1 MTGSESRPFGKSL
14 KQEEILRIM
23 ADISAIADSIQGLT
37 LLEASQLVKLLE
49 EKLGVSAA
57 AAAAAPA
64 AAGGGA
70 AAAAPVVEEKTEFTV
85 VLTAAGANKIN
96 VIKAVREVT
105 SLGLKEAKDLVDGA
119 PKPVKEGVSKDEAEA
134 IKKKFVDA
142 GASVEV
148 K

>member
-1 MTGSESRPFGKSL
+1 
-14 KQEEILRIM
+14 M
-23 ADISAIADSIQGLT
+23 ADINAIAEQIQGLT

-57 AAAAAPA
+57 AASVVAAPA
-64 AAGGGA
+64 GGGGA
-70 AAAAPVVEEKTEFTV
+70 AAAPAAEEKTEFTV

-105 SLGLKEAKDLVDGA
+105 SLGLKEAKDAVDNT
-119 PKPVKEGVSKDEAEA
+119 PSTLKEGISKAEAEE
-134 IKKKFVDA
+134 IKKKLEEQ
-142 GASVEV
+142 GAEVEL

>member
-1 MTGSESRPFGKSL
+1 
-14 KQEEILRIM
+14 M
-23 ADISAIADSIQGLT
+23 ADINAIAEQIQGLT

-57 AAAAAPA
+57 AASVAVAAPA
-64 AAGGGA
+64 AGGGGA
-70 AAAAPVVEEKTEFTV
+70 AAAPAEEKTEFTV

-119 PKPVKEGVSKDEAEA
+119 PKNIKEGVNKEEAET
-134 IKKKFVDA
+134 IRKKFVDA
-142 GASVEV
+142 GATVEV